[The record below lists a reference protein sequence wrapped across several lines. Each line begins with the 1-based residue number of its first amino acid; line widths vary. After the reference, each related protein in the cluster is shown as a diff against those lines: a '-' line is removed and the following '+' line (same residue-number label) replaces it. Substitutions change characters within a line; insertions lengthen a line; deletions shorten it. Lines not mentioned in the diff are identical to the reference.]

1 MPSYVSKDGV
11 WFPAKEHVVLPHLT
25 GTKNEVYDG
34 PDRAAEFELAQA
46 FGVETEGVNK
56 GKPLVTTFGEDFRLN
71 AEMIEVARKFG
82 YQDTVDVEG
91 NVTVSAV
98 EKYAKARGY
107 DPKKS
112 DKLFKEKAAVIVKHI
127 EPERKPEPLITGG
140 GVSTAPGNETLI
152 GGFGEQRV
160 RPASEI
166 TNKPD
171 KKK

>member
-1 MPSYVSKDGV
+1 MPNYVSKDGV
-11 WFPAKEHVVLPHLT
+11 WYPAKEHVVLPHLT

-34 PDRAAEFELAQA
+34 PDRAAEFELAQVH
-46 FGVETEGVNK
+46 GIDED
-56 GKPLVTTFGEDFRLN
+56 GKPKVTTFGEDFRMN

-82 YQDTVDVEG
+82 FQDTVDAEG

-112 DKLFKEKAAVIVKHI
+112 EKLFKEKAEVIVKHA
-127 EPERKPEPLITGG
+127 EPERKPEPLIMGG
-140 GVSTAPGNETLI
+140 GQSTAPGNEMLI
-152 GGFGEQRV
+152 GGFGERRV

-166 TNKPD
+166 TDKPE